1 MAKKPE
7 PTDDLEVIIPADD
20 PAPAEANGADVLKVE
35 AEPAKEPV
43 KEPAKV
49 LEPEEGLETLRAQL
63 DAERTARQAAEQR
76 ANEQA
81 QHAARAQGEK
91 QDTDL
96 NLVTNAIGSLT
107 QTMDVLEARYTDA
120 LTNQDYGE
128 ASKIQREMSGTAV
141 KLQRLEEGKLA
152 LERQPKPQAQQQI
165 VDPVEAFASNLVR
178 EGNPNSA
185 AWIRQHPQFITDQRQ
200 LNRMTAAANLALA
213 NGLQNDSPAF
223 IDAVETTLG
232 LRQTAAPIEHDDALS
247 EAATA
252 AAGRRVAPPAAPV
265 SRGANGTG
273 STPRTVRLTPAQ
285 QEAAEDSGL
294 SYEEYARQLARIE
307 RESVH

>member
-1 MAKKPE
+1 MATKKPE

-20 PAPAEANGADVLKVE
+20 PPAEANGESVLKVE

-43 KEPAKV
+43 KETPKV

-63 DAERTARQAAEQR
+63 DAERAARQAAEQR

-107 QTMDVLEARYTDA
+107 QTMDVLESRYTDA
-120 LTNQDYGE
+120 LTNQDYVE
-128 ASKIQREMSGTAV
+128 AGKIQREMSGTAV

-152 LERQPKPQAQQQI
+152 LERQPKPQPAQQI
-165 VDPVEAFASNLVR
+165 TDPVEAFASNLVR

-223 IDAVETTLG
+223 IDAVEQTLG
-232 LRQTAAPIEHDDALS
+232 LRQAAASIEQDDALS
-247 EAATA
+247 EAAGAT
-252 AAGRRVAPPAAPV
+252 AGRRAAPPAAPV
-265 SRGANGTG
+265 SRGVNGIG
-273 STPRTVRLTPAQ
+273 SAPRTVRLTPAEL
-285 QEAAEDSGL
+285 EAAEDSGMTP
-294 SYEEYARQLARIE
+294 EEYARQKVRIE
-307 RESVH
+307 SERVH

>member
-20 PAPAEANGADVLKVE
+20 PPAAEANGVDVLKVE
-35 AEPAKEPV
+35 ETPAEPV
-43 KEPAKV
+43 KETPKV

-81 QHAARAQGEK
+81 QYAARAQGEK

-96 NLVTNAIGSLT
+96 NLVVNAIGSLM

-128 ASKIQREMSGTAV
+128 AGKIQREMSGTAV

-165 VDPVEAFASNLVR
+165 VDPVESFASNLVR

-213 NGLQNDSPAF
+213 NGLQNDSLAF
-223 IDAVETTLG
+223 IESVEQTLG
-232 LRQTAAPIEHDDALS
+232 LRQSSAAVQVDDDALS
-247 EAATA
+247 DAATA
-252 AAGRRVAPPAAPV
+252 SAGRRISPPPAPV
-265 SRGANGTG
+265 SRGVNGQG
-273 STPRTVRLTPAQ
+273 STPRTVRLTPAEL
-285 QEAAEDSGL
+285 EAAEDSGMTP
-294 SYEEYARQLARIE
+294 EEYARQKVRIE
-307 RESVH
+307 RERVH